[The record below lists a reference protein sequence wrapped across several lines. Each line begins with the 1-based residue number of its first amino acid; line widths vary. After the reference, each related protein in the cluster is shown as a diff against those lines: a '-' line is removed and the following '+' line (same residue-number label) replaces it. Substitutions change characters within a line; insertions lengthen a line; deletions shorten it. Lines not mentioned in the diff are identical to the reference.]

1 MTRIL
6 RVFPIVA
13 GLAAFGVTPV
23 ETPVARAAKV
33 AKLQRVAVVD
43 VQRVILETREGRRA
57 KKDLERTF
65 AKSQARLEAKQRD
78 LQKRFEDLQAKAPML
93 SERMLLQRQQEL
105 VRSQSELERLTMELQ
120 EEIVQKEGLLTEKIY
135 KKVAVIVRQIALEE
149 KVQTVLVRG
158 EMTVLF
164 ANPKLDL
171 TNRVIV
177 VYDKKH
183 K

>member
-1 MTRIL
+1 
-6 RVFPIVA
+6 
-13 GLAAFGVTPV
+13 
-23 ETPVARAAKV
+23 
-33 AKLQRVAVVD
+33 VVD

-65 AKSQARLEAKQRD
+65 SRSQARLEAKQRA
-78 LQKRFEDLQAKAPML
+78 LQKRYEDLQAKAPML
-93 SERMLLQRQQEL
+93 SQKMLLQRQQDL
-105 VRSQSELERLTMELQ
+105 MRSQQELEQLTMELQ

-149 KVQTVLVRG
+149 KVQAVLVRG
-158 EMTVLF
+158 DMTVLF
-164 ANPKLDL
+164 VNPKLDL

-177 VYDKKH
+177 AYDKKH